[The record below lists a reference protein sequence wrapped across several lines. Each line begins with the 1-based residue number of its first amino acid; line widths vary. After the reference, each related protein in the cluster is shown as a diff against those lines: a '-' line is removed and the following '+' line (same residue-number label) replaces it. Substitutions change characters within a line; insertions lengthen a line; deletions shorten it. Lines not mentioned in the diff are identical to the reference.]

1 MNLVYE
7 CNECKKTWNELKS
20 ECPDCGSEEYTVIQ
34 DDGDPA
40 SSFWKWA
47 VIIGIS
53 AVAVGAVCFFLCD
66 RIDPPPVCV
75 DCPWEF
81 KVVQELDNYFVFE
94 SNYDALVFKSL
105 ENGQELTVYGNNV
118 YPCISGEYTVVNS
131 KKKEDRTF
139 YFQIDGEPHSDACN
153 CNCSDL
159 LSFSADSKC
168 NYTAKSTSQECNES
182 LMISF
187 DKKKWYVEGDLKF
200 KKSEVGKHLN
210 LYYKFSCMP
219 GENIKQYSF
228 PICEVKKGKPAPS
241 KEELNLFLDEE
252 YNKTSKKLRHVYGE
266 HMYNGGSGSN
276 GIFHYR
282 NTAGDKGPHEFNDLI
297 LFDLEDIMKSDP
309 DFAISSV
316 EYNQDSTR
324 ILMLK
329 FNNL

>member
-47 VIIGIS
+47 GLIALI
-53 AVAVGAVCFFLCD
+53 AVGGSGAALFYLYDADD
-66 RIDPPPVCV
+66 RNKGE
-75 DCPWEF
+75 WEF
-81 KVVQELDNYFVFE
+81 EVVQEEDNHFVFE
-94 SNYDALVFKSL
+94 SNYDSLVFKSL
-105 ENGQELTVYGNNV
+105 VNGQELTVLGNKV
-118 YPCISGEYTVVNS
+118 YPCTSGEYMVLNS
-131 KKKEDRTF
+131 QKKNDTTL
-139 YFQIDGEPHSDACN
+139 YFNIQGKPHSKACN

-168 NYTAKSTSQECNES
+168 NYTAKSTSKECNES

-187 DKKKWYVEGDLKF
+187 DKKKWYNEGDLKF
-200 KKSEVGKHLN
+200 SKSEVGKNSN

-252 YNKTSKKLRHVYGE
+252 YNKTSSKFINAYGT
-266 HMYNGGSGSN
+266 HMYNGGGASNKFFHYSN
-276 GIFHYR
+276 G
-282 NTAGDKGPHEFNDLI
+282 NGDKGPHDFNDLI
-297 LFDLEDIMKSDP
+297 LFDLEDIRKSTP
-309 DFAISSV
+309 DFGISSV
-316 EYNQDSTR
+316 EYNKDSTR
-324 ILMLK
+324 ILKLE

>member
-1 MNLVYE
+1 MNLVYK
-7 CNECKKTWNELKS
+7 CNECEKTWNELKS

-47 VIIGIS
+47 GLIALI
-53 AVAVGAVCFFLCD
+53 AVGGSGAALFYLYGD
-66 RIDPPPVCV
+66 NGE
-75 DCPWEF
+75 WEF
-81 KVVQELDNYFVFE
+81 EVVQESNNHFEYE
-94 SNYDALVFKSL
+94 SNYDELVFTSL
-105 ENGQELTVYGNNV
+105 VNAQVFTVDGNKV
-118 YPCISGEYTVVNS
+118 YPSISGQYIVVNS
-131 KKKEDRTF
+131 KTKEDTTL
-139 YFQIDGEPHSDACN
+139 YFTIVGTPDTVAYN

-159 LSFSADSKC
+159 LSFSYDSKC
-168 NYTAKSTSQECNES
+168 NYSAKSTSPDCDKS

-187 DKKKWYVEGDLKF
+187 DKKKWYNEGELKF
-200 KKSEVGKHLN
+200 SKSEVGENLN

-219 GENIKQYSF
+219 GENIKQYSEF
-228 PICEVKKGKPAPS
+228 TICEVKKGKPAPS

-276 GIFHYR
+276 LIFHYR
-282 NTAGDKGPHEFNDLI
+282 NTAGDEGPHEFNDLI
-297 LFDLEDIMKSDP
+297 LFDLEDIRKSDP

-329 FNNL
+329 YNNL